1 MLEEV
6 ARAIRTHLE
15 ADLETKLDEVEA
27 YWGGKGH
34 ALALPDPVSYELG
47 IDPDVLHYERSEMPV
62 VIATA
67 HEGGPAGEHQQSG
80 VTFADQADQWGY
92 GGGEVLAVIVWH
104 VDAGTASNAALYAWR
119 YAKAVHEV
127 LRDHERLDRGIRQQD
142 YVKRVMV
149 DPPSRQRAKTG
160 SSAFYTA
167 LGQMLFAVSVRYN

>member
-47 IDPDVLHYERSEMPV
+47 IDPDVLHYERSEMPA

-67 HEGGPAGEHQQSG
+67 HEGGPAGEHQQRGS
-80 VTFADQADQWGY
+80 TLADQSDQWGY
-92 GGGEVLAVIVWH
+92 GEGDVLAAVLWY
-104 VDAGTASNAALYAWR
+104 VDADTSLEAVQYGWR
-119 YAKAVHEV
+119 YGKAVHKV
-127 LRDHERLDRGIRQQD
+127 LKDHERLDTGLRLGR
-142 YVKRVMV
+142 YVPMMQI
-149 DPPSRQRAKTG
+149 DPPARQRAKTG
-160 SSAFYTA
+160 SSEFYTVI
-167 LGQMLFAVSVRYN
+167 GQMIFAVSVRYS